1 MTLGHGLHGG
11 RKKQGPSAAR
21 VVGWIL
27 GLAFIIAIGAWSYRT
42 GSSLARQEE
51 ARLRAEVTSLTE
63 TMETVEERNTALN
76 AALERAQTEKADAE
90 ARYARDV
97 PDAET
102 ARIVELVRMRRAD
115 GVPADRIAEVVRAVT
130 PQWRCTGDPVTRRFI
145 IRTPLTTTPGNDVAG
160 FANNT
165 ITVTGTGVSEV
176 DANGRPQSWYD
187 PNQPV
192 TLTFNRIGGGQP
204 QDITGRLPLFYS
216 VVSGNQIVRFS
227 AVPGDRAFINV
238 TGQTCAYP

>member
-11 RKKQGPSAAR
+11 RKKRGPSAAR
-21 VVGWIL
+21 VVAWIV

-51 ARLRAEVTSLTE
+51 ARLRTEVATLTE
-63 TMETVEERNTALN
+63 TMDTLEERNTALN
-76 AALERAQTEKADAE
+76 AALERAQTEKAE
-90 ARYARDV
+90 VETRYARDV
-97 PDAET
+97 PDADT
-102 ARIVELVRMRRAD
+102 ARIVELVRARRAE
-115 GVPADRIAEVVRAVT
+115 GVPADRIAEVVRAASV
-130 PQWRCTGDPVTRRFI
+130 QWRCTGDPVTRRFL

-176 DANGRPQSWYD
+176 DANGRPQSWFD
-187 PNQPV
+187 PNQPI
-192 TLTFNRIGGGQP
+192 TLSFNRIGGGAA
-204 QDITGRLPLFYS
+204 QDITGRLPLFHS

-238 TGQTCAYP
+238 TAQTCAYP

>member
-11 RKKQGPSAAR
+11 RKKRGPSAAR

-51 ARLRAEVTSLTE
+51 ARLRTEVATLTE
-63 TMETVEERNTALN
+63 TMDTIEERNVALN
-76 AALERAQTEKADAE
+76 AALERAQIEKAEAE

-102 ARIVELVRMRRAD
+102 ARIIDLVRARRAD
-115 GVPADRIAEVVRAVT
+115 GIPADRIAEVVGAVT
-130 PQWRCTGDPVTRRFI
+130 VQWRCTGEPVTRRFLV
-145 IRTPLTTTPGNDVAG
+145 RTPLTTTPGNDVAG

-165 ITVTGTGVSEV
+165 VTVTGTGVSDV
-176 DANGRPQSWYD
+176 DANGRAQSWYD
-187 PNQPV
+187 PNQPI
-192 TLTFNRIGGGQP
+192 TLSFNRIGGGP
-204 QDITGRLPLFYS
+204 AQDITGRLPLFHS

-227 AVPGDRAFINV
+227 AVPGDRAFVNV
-238 TGQTCAYP
+238 TAQTCAYP